1 MIEKFKEQNKIMG
14 TQETVKKKPKKPTS
28 YSLLWRSNRRIC
40 RVEDLLF
47 EIKIDVN
54 RHLRLAS
61 ELSLGHGSAIKSID
75 KLQGEL
81 YLLTQKL
88 TDLTQKVTDLSDL
101 IKNKGTK
108 CQSQ

>member
-1 MIEKFKEQNKIMG
+1 MKSKA
-14 TQETVKKKPKKPTS
+14 KPTN
-28 YSLLWRSNRRIC
+28 YSLLLRTNRRIGKI
-40 RVEDLLF
+40 EDLLSS
-47 EIKIDVN
+47 IIIDVN
-54 RHLRLAS
+54 RYLKIAS
-61 ELSLGHGSAIKSID
+61 ELSLGHGGAIKSIG

-108 CQSQ
+108 CQSR